1 MDFELSEELAEL
13 EAQCRRL
20 AESRLRPA
28 ARKAEASGEVE
39 EEAREAL
46 LGIGVGQLGVCEEL
60 GGMGDPLAEVVALEA
75 ISYGDAAALLA
86 AHTVGAAAG
95 ALDAWAKAGSVDR
108 ALGGPDPLR
117 KERVTAMA
125 RECVAG
131 RARAAVGFASPMSVA
146 PRSDPKSEEAL
157 AGSDRPGEP
166 VAGGD
171 RPGEPVAGGDL
182 PGEPVARA
190 PFVPGRGSLDL
201 FLVVGETT
209 LGCYLAEE
217 LVVSE
222 AHAGAFQACGGL
234 QVEVPRPEAGVLVR
248 LDPLDAFLA
257 RARARLFAGAM
268 LVGLASAALDHAI
281 AYGRERVVFG
291 TPVLGHQANAFEVA
305 AASTRLEA
313 ARMALRAAA
322 WRTASGEEGAAW
334 LASLA
339 YLEARE
345 AALVATDLGVQ
356 MLGGHGYMVDEP
368 VEKFWREARTL
379 ALLYGGEDSALDDLS
394 SWVLRCPDPLVV
406 P

>member
-117 KERVTAMA
+117 KERVSAMA

-157 AGSDRPGEP
+157 
-166 VAGGD
+166 
-171 RPGEPVAGGDL
+171 AGGDL